1 MNKKI
6 FYLVF
11 CSFCFGFNLNDT
23 LNDLNN
29 KAKEIQNNI
38 KIGDNQTSLSM
49 PTNKQDN
56 KQDQGKDD
64 LFLNNKQ
71 TKIEEY
77 APNKKIQKQYKVP
90 QDAVIFEMKSYLE
103 IPIVV
108 DRYAIIDF
116 PFAINVNRRTSF
128 ETRDPGKNNGRI
140 NKQELQNIF
149 SFQKQENKLILKSQ
163 ITGSIDFL
171 ILGGDYPIVLKVF
184 VNKNKGESYYAIRNK
199 QKNLEKDISS
209 VKKFEAR
216 THEDVIASL
225 IYGIKNGI
233 AKDGYT
239 HRKNIDNIFKLKK
252 EKITLILRE
261 KLIGNQYVV
270 EKWSVIN
277 DNKKPIQL
285 YEEMFF
291 ENNEKTP
298 IYAISLD
305 NDVIE
310 KNRSTELLIVRG
322 R

>member
-1 MNKKI
+1 MKKI
-6 FYLVF
+6 FLLLV
-11 CSFCFGFNLNDT
+11 CSFGFGLDLSQT

-29 KAKEIQNNI
+29 KAKEIQDNL
-38 KIGDNQTSLSM
+38 KIGDNQTSLPM
-49 PTNKQDN
+49 PTNKQGSNN
-56 KQDQGKDD
+56 KQEQNDD
-64 LFLNNKQ
+64 LFLGTQRKV
-71 TKIEEY
+71 EEY
-77 APNKKIQKQYKVP
+77 APTKKIQKQYKVP
-90 QDAVIFEMKSYLE
+90 NDAIVYEMKSYLE

-108 DRYAIIDF
+108 DHYAIIDF
-116 PFAINVNRRTSF
+116 PFAINVNKRTNF
-128 ETRDPGKNNGRI
+128 ETRDLGKGRI
-140 NKQELQNIF
+140 NKQELQSIF

-163 ITGSIDFL
+163 ITGSIEFL
-171 ILGGDYPIVLKVF
+171 VLGGDYPIVLKVF
-184 VNKNKGESYYAIRNK
+184 VNKNKGDGYYAIRNK
-199 QKNLEKDISS
+199 QKNLERDMGS

-225 IYGIKNGI
+225 IYGIKNSV

-239 HRKNIDNIFKLKK
+239 HKKNIDNVFKLKK
-252 EKITLILRE
+252 EKLTLILRE

-277 DNKKPIQL
+277 DSKKPIQL